1 MLETIAT
8 VESNQIL
15 SPVYGRLVLRI
26 PSRVEFKAGQ
36 FVMVRPVGVLEP
48 ILRRALAVYKSVTS
62 ESSTSIELLYQVFG
76 RGLDQLMRVR
86 ANDAVDCLGPLG
98 NSFPIP
104 DQPREECILVAG
116 GIGSAALYMIA
127 EQFKDAGRPVRLFFG
142 AGTKSA
148 LIGIED
154 FQRLGIEVTTSTD
167 DGSAGFHGLIT
178 DALESY
184 LVQNPRQSPTLFTCG
199 PYPMMRRVAEIATKN
214 GLTAFVS
221 IETRM
226 ACGFGVCVG
235 CVHPIRS
242 ETGGGFTYKRV
253 CIDGPIFNSQA
264 VVW

>member
-1 MLETIAT
+1 LLETIAT

-26 PSRVEFKAGQ
+26 PSKVEFQAGQ
-36 FVMVRPVGVLEP
+36 FVMVRPTGILEP

-62 ESSTSIELLYQVFG
+62 DSGTSIELLYQVFG

-86 ANDAVDCLGPLG
+86 TNDAVDCLGPLG
-98 NSFPIP
+98 NCFPIP
-104 DQPREECILVAG
+104 DDNERECILVAG
-116 GIGSAALYMIA
+116 GIGSAALYMIG
-127 EQFKDAGRPVRLFFG
+127 EQLKNAGRAVRLFFG

-154 FQRLGIEVTTSTD
+154 FQQLEIEVDTSTD
-167 DGSAGFHGLIT
+167 DGSAGYHGRIT

-184 LVQNPRQSPTLFTCG
+184 LDRHSEQNPTLFTCG
-199 PYPMMRRVAEIATKN
+199 PYPMMKRVAEIATSRR
-214 GLTAFVS
+214 LTALVS

-253 CIDGPIFNSQA
+253 CIDGPVFNSQA